1 MNNKGWGLSEM
12 LFCLCILVVA
22 LAVAVIMINRNINE
36 FNENIG
42 GNNKEENE
50 KIPNKENDKEEI
62 KDNENEEIK
71 DNENEENKEQSVVQ
85 EYKTYKEIE
94 NAMITAA
101 QQYQE
106 RIYGET
112 LLEGDKISVTI
123 KSLINNSYLA
133 KITDPNN
140 ENIECSGYVTFIKE
154 NNKVEYNAYLK
165 CDENYTTDGYL
176 ERLDATE

>member
-36 FNENIG
+36 FNETIG

-50 KIPNKENDKEEI
+50 KLPNK
-62 KDNENEEIK
+62 DNK
-71 DNENEENKEQSVVQ
+71 KEENKEEEKEEVNEQPVVQ

-94 NAMITAA
+94 DAMINSAK
-101 QQYQE
+101 QYQE
-106 RIYGET
+106 KIYGGT
-112 LLEGDKISVTI
+112 LLEGDKISVTM
-123 KSLINNSYLA
+123 KSLINNGYLT

-140 ENIECSGYVTFIKE
+140 EKIECSGYVTFIKE
-154 NNKVEYNAYLK
+154 NSKINYDAYLK
-165 CDENYTTDGYL
+165 CKDKYTTEGYL